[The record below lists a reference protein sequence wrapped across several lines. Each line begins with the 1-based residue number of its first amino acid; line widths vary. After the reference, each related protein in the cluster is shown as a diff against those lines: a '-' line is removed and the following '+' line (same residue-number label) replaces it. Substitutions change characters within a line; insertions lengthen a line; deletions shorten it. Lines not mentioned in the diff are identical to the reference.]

1 VSTFSRFGF
10 ASIALL
16 MIAGLATANDN
27 GSEQSAAA
35 TEGASA
41 NTAAV
46 PAKLS
51 NPLSQTYA
59 DAYKQT
65 ADGDKPLVGLVG
77 ASWCPACQAM
87 KGSVMP
93 TVAADGGLKDVAFA
107 LVNVD
112 QQSDLAGKLM
122 EGGLIPQ
129 LVVFQK
135 TADGW
140 SRKRL
145 VGAQS
150 VSTVEDFVGTA
161 AKAAIAAKNPTSQQK
176 TAGDGKSIGAPQ
188 VLSSSR
194 STPAAASHG

>member
-1 VSTFSRFGF
+1 MNS
-10 ASIALL
+10 
-16 MIAGLATANDN
+16 TAN
-27 GSEQSAAA
+27 S
-35 TEGASA
+35 
-41 NTAAV
+41 TAASQ
-46 PAKLS
+46 AKPNS
-51 NPLSQTYA
+51 PLSQTYA

-65 ADGDKPLVGLVG
+65 TDGDKPLVVLVG

-87 KGSVMP
+87 KSSVMP
-93 TVAADGGLKDVAFA
+93 TVAAEGGLKDVAFA
-107 LVNVD
+107 FVNVD
-112 QQSDLAGKLM
+112 QQSELAGRLM

-150 VSTVEDFVGTA
+150 ASAVEDFVGTA
-161 AKAAIAAKNPTSQQK
+161 AKAALAAKMP
-176 TAGDGKSIGAPQ
+176 AGEKKSADGKSIGAPQ

-194 STPAAASHG
+194 STPGAANHS